1 MSIFASSQGNAPVDR
16 IDIPDEPAPSLHAH
30 PSEQA
35 LHGYYEP
42 VRQRDAASV
51 LSAFG
56 FCLGTLP
63 LATRANDPTPP
74 YRRSPSHV
82 PYKSRRPGSRR
93 LYAGHHLANTR
104 APAKLNSR
112 GKNQDL
118 DFDAI

>member
-1 MSIFASSQGNAPVDR
+1 MFIFASSQGNAPVDR

-63 LATRANDPTPP
+63 LATQ
-74 YRRSPSHV
+74 
-82 PYKSRRPGSRR
+82 G
-93 LYAGHHLANTR
+93 
-104 APAKLNSR
+104 
-112 GKNQDL
+112 
-118 DFDAI
+118 